1 MTATAPGAVG
11 APLARLEGPEKVTGA
26 ARYAA
31 EYPQDDMA
39 YGWIV
44 HSPVPR
50 GRLNAVLADPA
61 ADALAVLWHGN
72 APRLEP
78 ADDPELDVLQSDRI
92 SYRGQPVALVVA
104 DTLEAARRAAQVVQL
119 DIAVEDYDT
128 LLRADHPE
136 LYTPEK
142 VNPAFPADTQQGDV
156 DGALRDAPVMV
167 DVTYR
172 TPALHNNPMEPHA
185 TIARWDGD
193 DLMLFD
199 SNQHPS
205 GIAATVG
212 TVFDLPAERVHVVT
226 EHVGGGFGS
235 KGSARPNAVLAALA
249 AKVVG
254 RPVKVVLPRQ
264 AMFSLVGY
272 RTPTIQRIRLGAGRD
287 GVLTAIDHLAIEQT
301 SRLYEFAEQTTVA
314 TRHMYAAPNR
324 RTGHRLV
331 RLDMPTPRWMR
342 APGEAPGMV
351 GLECA
356 IDELAEKLGLDPIE
370 LRIRNEPP
378 VEPENGTPFTSRH
391 FIECL
396 RAGAERFGW
405 ADRDPRPRQRRE
417 GDWWIGTGV
426 AGATYPTMAQPS
438 TARARAVGDGSFQVS
453 IAAADIGTG
462 ARTILTQIAADALGV
477 SVDRVRIRIGDSTLP
492 KASVA
497 GGSSGSASWG
507 WAVTGACRQLRDSG
521 RAEVIFDST
530 EQVNQ
535 QEKDGRHA
543 FGAHFAEVRVDAVT
557 GEVRVSRLFG
567 MYAAG
572 RILNPR
578 TARSQFLGGMIMG
591 MGMALHEEGV
601 LDPDMGRWVNHDLAE
616 YHIPAHADVEQID
629 AAWID
634 EQDEQINPMGSKGIG
649 EIGIVGSPAAIVNA
663 VWHAT
668 GIRVRDLPVR
678 LDKLLAVRGE
688 GTSRRLAGLEG
699 PIHHGS

>member
-1 MTATAPGAVG
+1 MTTTLPGAVG
-11 APLARLEGPEKVTGA
+11 TPLARLEGPEKVTGA

-31 EYPQDDMA
+31 EYRQDGIA
-39 YGWIV
+39 YAWV
-44 HSPVPR
+44 VQSPVPR
-50 GRLNAVLADPA
+50 GRLNAVLADPT

-78 ADDPELDVLQSDRI
+78 ADDPELAVLQSDRI

-104 DTLEAARRAAQVVQL
+104 DTLEAARRAAQVLRL
-119 DIAVEDYDT
+119 DITPEDHDAR
-128 LLRADHPE
+128 LRADHPG
-136 LYTPEK
+136 LYTPET
-142 VNPAFPADTQQGDV
+142 VNPGFPAESAAGDV
-156 DGALRDAPVMV
+156 ERALAAAPVTV
-167 DVTYR
+167 DVTYS

-185 TIARWDGD
+185 TIARWNGD
-193 DLMLFD
+193 DLVLYD

-205 GIAATVG
+205 GVAETVAA
-212 TVFDLPAERVHVVT
+212 VFGLEPAQVHVVT

-235 KGSARPNAVLAALA
+235 KGTARPNAVLAALA
-249 AKVVG
+249 ARVVG
-254 RPVKVVLPRQ
+254 RPVKLALPRQ
-264 AMFSLVGY
+264 AMFSVVGH
-272 RTPTIQRIRLGAGRD
+272 RTPTIQRVRLGAERD
-287 GVLTAIDHLAIEQT
+287 GTLTAIDHQAIGHT
-301 SRLYEFAEQTTVA
+301 SRLFEFAEQTAVV

-351 GLECA
+351 ALECA
-356 IDELAEKLGLDPIE
+356 LDELAEALGLDPIE
-370 LRIRNEPP
+370 LRVRNEPGA
-378 VEPENGTPFTSRH
+378 EPEGGTPFTSRH
-391 FIECL
+391 YVECL

-405 ADRDPRPRQRRE
+405 AGRDPRPRQRRE

-438 TARARAVGDGSFQVS
+438 TARARARADGGFEVA
-453 IAAADIGTG
+453 IGAADLGTG

-477 SVDRVRIRIGDSTLP
+477 PVERVRIRIGDSTLP

-507 WAVTGACRQLRDSG
+507 WAVTGACRRLRETGGDE
-521 RAEVIFDST
+521 ATFDTT
-530 EQVNQ
+530 ELVER
-535 QEKDGRHA
+535 QEKEGRHA

-601 LDPDMGRWVNHDLAE
+601 LDEAIGAWVNHDLAE
-616 YHIPAHADVEQID
+616 YHIPAHADVESID
-629 AAWID
+629 AAWLD
-634 EQDEQINPMGSKGIG
+634 ERDEQINPMGSKGIG

-668 GIRVRDLPVR
+668 GVRVRDLPVR
-678 LDKLLAVRGE
+678 LDKLLTAW
-688 GTSRRLAGLEG
+688 SQ
-699 PIHHGS
+699 

>member
-1 MTATAPGAVG
+1 MTAMAEKSVG
-11 APLARLEGPEKVTGA
+11 RPLGRIEGPEKVTGT

-31 EYPQDDMA
+31 EYQVDDVA
-39 YGWIV
+39 YGWV
-44 HSPVPR
+44 VQSAVPR
-50 GRLNAVLADPA
+50 GRLTSVVVDPTSES
-61 ADALAVLWHGN
+61 DDVLAVLWHGN
-72 APRLEP
+72 APRLG
-78 ADDPELDVLQSDRI
+78 AAADPELAVLQSDRV

-104 DTLEAARRAAQVVQL
+104 RTLEAARRAAYDL
-119 DIAVEDYDT
+119 RLEITEEDADT
-128 LLRADHPE
+128 LLRADHPD
-136 LYTPEK
+136 LYTPEQ
-142 VNPAFPADTQQGDV
+142 VNPAFPAVTASGDV
-156 DGALRDAPVMV
+156 EAALAAAPVAV
-167 DVTYR
+167 DVTYT

-185 TIARWDGD
+185 TIAVWAADD
-193 DLMLFD
+193 DLLLYD
-199 SNQHPS
+199 SNQHPA
-205 GIAATVG
+205 GVAATVAG
-212 TVFDLPAERVHVVT
+212 LFGLEPEQVHVVT

-235 KGSARPNAVLAALA
+235 KGSARSNAVFAAMG
-249 AKVVG
+249 AKVTG

-264 AMFSLVGY
+264 AMFSMIGY
-272 RTPTIQRIRLGAGRD
+272 RTPTIQRIRLGADRD
-287 GVLTAIDHLAIEQT
+287 GVLTAIEHEAIEQT
-301 SRLYEFAEQTTVA
+301 SRLFEFAEQTTVA
-314 TRHMYAAPNR
+314 TRHMYAAANR

-342 APGEAPGMV
+342 APGEAPGML

-356 IDELAEKLGLDPIE
+356 MDELAEQLGIDPID
-370 LRIRNEPP
+370 LRVRNEPT
-378 VEPENGTPFTSRH
+378 VDPEAGTPFSSRH
-391 FIECL
+391 YVECL
-396 RAGAERFGW
+396 RQGAERFGW
-405 ADRDPRPRQRRE
+405 AARDPRPRQRRE

-438 TARARAVGDGSFQVS
+438 TARVRALGDDCFEVA

-462 ARTILTQIAADALGV
+462 ARTILTQIAADELSV
-477 SVDRVRIRIGDSTLP
+477 PVDRIRIRIGDSTLP

-507 WAVTGACRQLRDSG
+507 WAVTGACRELRESG
-521 RAEVIFDST
+521 KAEVTFDSSEIVGSQET
-530 EQVNQ
+530 EG
-535 QEKDGRHA
+535 KHA

-578 TARSQFLGGMIMG
+578 TARSQFIGGMTMG

-601 LDPDMGRWVNHDLAE
+601 LDPAMGDWINHDLAE
-616 YHIPAHADVEQID
+616 YHVPAHADIESIE

-634 EQDEQINPMGSKGIG
+634 ESDAQVNPMGSKGIG

-678 LDKLLAVRGE
+678 LDKLLADPRF
-688 GTSRRLAGLEG
+688 
-699 PIHHGS
+699 

>member
-1 MTATAPGAVG
+1 MTATMPGAVG
-11 APLARLEGPEKVTGA
+11 APLARLEGSEKVTGA

-31 EYPQDDMA
+31 EYPQDDVA
-39 YGWIV
+39 FGWIV
-44 HSPVPR
+44 PSPVPR

-61 ADALAVLWHGN
+61 AGALAVLWHGN

-78 ADDPELDVLQSDRI
+78 ADDPELDVLQSERI

-104 DTLEAARRAAQVVQL
+104 DTLEAARRAAQLLQL
-119 DIAVEDYDT
+119 DITAEDHDAR
-128 LLRADHPE
+128 LRTDHPG

-142 VNPAFPADTQQGDV
+142 VNPAFPAETSSGDV
-156 DGALRDAPVMV
+156 DAALAAAPVAV

-193 DLMLFD
+193 NLVLFD

-205 GIAATVG
+205 GIAATVAA
-212 TVFDLPAERVHVVT
+212 VFGMPAERVHVVT

-249 AKVVG
+249 ARVAG

-264 AMFSLVGY
+264 AMFSLVGH
-272 RTPTIQRIRLGAGRD
+272 RTPTIQRIRLGAERD
-287 GVLTAIDHLAIEQT
+287 GTLTAIDHQAIEQT

-342 APGEAPGMV
+342 APGEAPGML

-356 IDELAEKLGLDPIE
+356 LDELAEQLGIDPIE
-370 LRIRNEPP
+370 LRIRNDPAA
-378 VEPENGTPFTSRH
+378 EPESGTPFTSRH
-391 FIECL
+391 YVECL

-405 ADRDPRPRQRRE
+405 AGRDPRPRRRRD
-417 GDWWIGTGV
+417 GDWWVGTGV

-438 TARARAVGDGSFQVS
+438 TARVRAIDGGGFEVA
-453 IAAADIGTG
+453 IGATDIGTG

-477 SVDRVRIRIGDSTLP
+477 PVEQVRIRIGDSTLP

-521 RAEVIFDST
+521 GPEATFDTT
-530 EQVNQ
+530 ELVQQ
-535 QEKDGRHA
+535 QEKEGRHA

-601 LDPDMGRWVNHDLAE
+601 LDPAMGEWVNHDLAE
-616 YHIPAHADVEQID
+616 YHIPVHADVEQIE
-629 AAWID
+629 AAWLD
-634 EQDEQINPMGSKGIG
+634 EHDDQINPMGSKGIG

-668 GIRVRDLPVR
+668 GVRVRDLPVR
-678 LDKLLAVRGE
+678 LDKLLTAH
-688 GTSRRLAGLEG
+688 A
-699 PIHHGS
+699 

>member
-1 MTATAPGAVG
+1 MTATLPGAVG
-11 APLARLEGPEKVTGA
+11 TPLARLEGPEKVTGA

-31 EYPQDDMA
+31 EYRQDDVA
-39 YGWIV
+39 YGWV
-44 HSPVPR
+44 VQSPVPR
-50 GRLNAVLADPA
+50 GRLNAVLADPT
-61 ADALAVLWHGN
+61 ADPIAVLWHGN
-72 APRLEP
+72 APRLAP

-92 SYRGQPVALVVA
+92 SYRGQPVALVIA
-104 DTLEAARRAAQVVQL
+104 DTLEAARRAAQVLQL
-119 DIAVEDYDT
+119 DITAEDHDA
-128 LLRADHPE
+128 LLRVDHPG

-142 VNPAFPADTQQGDV
+142 VNPAFPAETSSGDV
-156 DGALRDAPVMV
+156 DAALTAAPVTV

-185 TIARWDGD
+185 TIARWNGD
-193 DLMLFD
+193 ELVLFD

-205 GIAATVG
+205 GIAATVA
-212 TVFDLPAERVHVVT
+212 TVFGLPAERVHVVT

-235 KGSARPNAVLAALA
+235 KGSARPNAVLAAMG

-264 AMFSLVGY
+264 AMFSLVGH
-272 RTPTIQRIRLGAGRD
+272 RTPTIQRVRLGADRD
-287 GVLTAIDHLAIEQT
+287 GTLTAIDHQAISQT
-301 SRLYEFAEQTTVA
+301 SRLYEFAEQTAVA

-324 RTGHRLV
+324 RTGHRLA

-342 APGEAPGMV
+342 APGEAPGMLA
-351 GLECA
+351 LECA
-356 IDELAEKLGLDPIE
+356 LDELAEQLDIDPIE
-370 LRIRNEPP
+370 LRIRNEPAA
-378 VEPENGTPFTSRH
+378 EPESGTAFTSRH
-391 FIECL
+391 YVECL

-405 ADRDPRPRQRRE
+405 TDRDPRPRRRRD

-438 TARARAVGDGSFQVS
+438 TARARAVDDGTFEVA
-453 IAAADIGTG
+453 IAATDLGTG

-477 SVDRVRIRIGDSTLP
+477 PVERVRIRIGDSTLP

-507 WAVTGACRQLRDSG
+507 WAVTGACRELRASG
-521 RAEVIFDST
+521 RSETTFDTS
-530 EQVNQ
+530 EQVRQ
-535 QEKDGRHA
+535 QEKEGRHA

-601 LDPDMGRWVNHDLAE
+601 LDPAMGEWVNHDLAE
-616 YHIPAHADVEQID
+616 YHIPVHADVEEID
-629 AAWID
+629 AAWLD
-634 EQDEQINPMGSKGIG
+634 EQDDQINPMGSKGVG

-678 LDKLLAVRGE
+678 LDKLLTA
-688 GTSRRLAGLEG
+688 
-699 PIHHGS
+699 

>member
-1 MTATAPGAVG
+1 MTATMPGAVG
-11 APLARLEGPEKVTGA
+11 APLARLEGPEKVSGT

-31 EYPQDDMA
+31 EYPQDDVA
-39 YGWIV
+39 YGWV
-44 HSPVPR
+44 VQSPVPC
-50 GRLNAVLADPA
+50 GRLDAVLADPL
-61 ADALAVLWHGN
+61 ADAVAVLWHGN
-72 APRLEP
+72 APQLTAVE
-78 ADDPELDVLQSDRI
+78 DPELAVLQSARI

-104 DTLEAARRAAQVVQL
+104 DTLEAARRAAQVLQL
-119 DIAVEDYDT
+119 DITAEEHDAV
-128 LLRADHPE
+128 LRTDHPD
-136 LYTPEK
+136 LYAPET
-142 VNPAFPADTQQGDV
+142 VNPGYPTETTAGDV
-156 DGALRDAPVMV
+156 EAALATAPVSV

-193 DLMLFD
+193 DLVLHD

-205 GIAATVG
+205 GVAATVG
-212 TVFDLPAERVHVVT
+212 EVFGLPPERVHVIT

-235 KGSARPNAVLAALA
+235 KGTARPNAVLAALA
-249 AKVVG
+249 AKVTG

-264 AMFSLVGY
+264 AMFSVVGH
-272 RTPTIQRIRLGAGRD
+272 RTPTVQRLRLGAEAD
-287 GVLTAIDHLAIEQT
+287 GTLTAIEHVAYSQT
-301 SRLYEFAEQTTVA
+301 SRLYEFAEQTAVT

-324 RTGHRLV
+324 RTAHQLV

-342 APGEAPGMV
+342 APGEAPGML

-356 IDELAEKLGLDPIE
+356 MDELAAELGMDPIE
-370 LRIRNEPP
+370 LRIRNEPA
-378 VEPENGTPFTSRH
+378 VEPEGGTPFTSRH
-391 FIECL
+391 YVECL

-405 ADRDPRPRQRRE
+405 SGRDPRPRQRRE

-426 AGATYPTMAQPS
+426 AGASYPTMAQPS
-438 TARARAVGDGSFQVS
+438 TARVRALDDGTFEVA
-453 IAAADIGTG
+453 IGAADLGTG
-462 ARTILTQIAADALGV
+462 ARTILTQIAADALEV
-477 SVDRVRIRIGDSTLP
+477 PAERVRIRIGDSTLP

-507 WAVTGACRQLRDSG
+507 WAVTGACRELRSSG
-521 RAEVIFDST
+521 QSEATFDTT
-530 EQVNQ
+530 EQVQQ
-535 QEKDGRHA
+535 QETEGRHA

-557 GEVRVSRLFG
+557 GEVRVSRMFG
-567 MYAAG
+567 MFAAG

-601 LDPDMGRWVNHDLAE
+601 LNPAMGAWVNHDLAG

-629 AAWID
+629 AAWLD
-634 EQDEQINPMGSKGIG
+634 ETDDQINPMGSKGIG

-668 GIRVRDLPVR
+668 GVRVRDLPVR
-678 LDKLLAVRGE
+678 LDKLL
-688 GTSRRLAGLEG
+688 
-699 PIHHGS
+699 GSA

>member
-1 MTATAPGAVG
+1 MTATVPGAVG
-11 APLARLEGPEKVTGA
+11 APLARLEGPDKVTGA

-31 EYPQDDMA
+31 EYPQDDVA

-44 HSPVPR
+44 HAPVPR
-50 GRLNAVLADPA
+50 GRLDAVLADPA
-61 ADALAVLWHGN
+61 AGALAVLWHGN

-119 DIAVEDYDT
+119 DITGEAHDA
-128 LLRADHPE
+128 LLRADHPD

-142 VNPAFPADTQQGDV
+142 VNPAFPATTEQGDV
-156 DGALRDAPVMV
+156 DGALRDAPVTV

-172 TPALHNNPMEPHA
+172 TPALHNNAMEPHA

-193 DLMLFD
+193 DLVLFD

-205 GIAATVG
+205 GIAAAVG
-212 TVFDLPAERVHVVT
+212 AVFGLPPERVHVVT

-249 AKVVG
+249 ARVVG

-287 GVLTAIDHLAIEQT
+287 GVLTAIEHVATEQT

-342 APGEAPGMV
+342 APGEAPGMA

-370 LRIRNEPP
+370 LRVRNEPA
-378 VEPENGTPFTSRH
+378 VEPESGTPFTSRH
-391 FIECL
+391 YVQCL
-396 RAGAERFGW
+396 REGAERFGW

-426 AGATYPTMAQPS
+426 AGAIYPTMAQPS
-438 TARARAVGDGSFQVS
+438 AARARSLGDGSFEVS

-477 SVDRVRIRIGDSTLP
+477 PVERVRIRIGDSTLP

-521 RAEVIFDST
+521 DDEVVFDST
-530 EQVNQ
+530 EQVEQ

-601 LDPDMGRWVNHDLAE
+601 LDPAMGQWVNHDLAE
-616 YHIPAHADVEQID
+616 YHIPSHADVESID

-678 LDKLLAVRGE
+678 LDKLL
-688 GTSRRLAGLEG
+688 
-699 PIHHGS
+699 GS